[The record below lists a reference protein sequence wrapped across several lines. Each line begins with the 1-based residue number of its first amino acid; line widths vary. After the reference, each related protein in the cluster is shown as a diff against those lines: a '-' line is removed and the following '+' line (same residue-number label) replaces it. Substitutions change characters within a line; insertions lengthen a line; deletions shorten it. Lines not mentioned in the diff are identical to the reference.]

1 MSAIYEVRGCKVKR
15 LGGAKPD
22 GGIDLIVEK
31 DDERLVVQCKH
42 WRKWVVGVRNVREL
56 LGTLTDAKIKQ
67 GVLVTLCGCSQEA
80 RDFAKKHGIVIVEEA
95 ELVKLM
101 QMGDGSVNPRIG
113 ALLDDKRKYCP
124 RCESE
129 MVERIAERG
138 FNRGKMFWGCS
149 NYPRCKYILRNA

>member
-1 MSAIYEVRGCKVKR
+1 MVVFVPKPRNERSEAVWISEAIRNYPRSKWELDTPKPEQEQNLQARLRAIDWFQFEKVVSAIYEVRGCKVKR

-80 RDFAKKHGIVIVEEA
+80 RDFAK
-95 ELVKLM
+95 
-101 QMGDGSVNPRIG
+101 
-113 ALLDDKRKYCP
+113 
-124 RCESE
+124 
-129 MVERIAERG
+129 
-138 FNRGKMFWGCS
+138 
-149 NYPRCKYILRNA
+149 